1 MRRGQKRDSRLSFSN
16 INVVEKL
23 TPIKNASIC
32 FHLPKLWNSNKD
44 KHDTSATN
52 SVVYQCNLYP
62 CLCGCRNMT
71 KLFCWLCSPFSK
83 RDSEKMNSL
92 YTTTDQH
99 KPSATHFQC
108 TLNILHL
115 AGGWDNKWETLE
127 NNIKFRSSGQSKIFC
142 SNRVVLIL
150 LTDVTYRLEI
160 QELLLGVKMNLVY
173 LVTEATT
180 ETRCNFLKST
190 SPSEGSQYSNEHLFK
205 ITCSTQS
212 TRWYW
217 MKLENKGKRLFCCS
231 WVGLRM
237 LR

>member
-1 MRRGQKRDSRLSFSN
+1 MTLQQRTLWFTNVTFTHVCAAAEIWPSYFVGYAHRFQNVILRKWIAYTPPQTNTNLLLHIFSVRWIFCIWRG
-16 INVVEKL
+16 
-23 TPIKNASIC
+23 
-32 FHLPKLWNSNKD
+32 
-44 KHDTSATN
+44 
-52 SVVYQCNLYP
+52 
-62 CLCGCRNMT
+62 G
-71 KLFCWLCSPFSK
+71 
-83 RDSEKMNSL
+83 
-92 YTTTDQH
+92 
-99 KPSATHFQC
+99 
-108 TLNILHL
+108 
-115 AGGWDNKWETLE
+115 DNKWETLE

-160 QELLLGVKMNLVY
+160 QELLLGVKMNLVS

-180 ETRCNFLKST
+180 DTRCNILKST
-190 SPSEGSQYSNEHLFK
+190 TPSEGSQYSNEHLFK

-217 MKLENKGKRLFCCS
+217 MKLENKGKRPFCCS